1 MPIADTFPSGLRPQQ
16 VVGALAIKQNRRHVL
31 SAPARATEMGRAGRA
46 RAIESFSWA
55 AIADRTV
62 EVYRS
67 VL

>member
-1 MPIADTFPSGLRPQQ
+1 
-16 VVGALAIKQNRRHVL
+16 
-31 SAPARATEMGRAGRA
+31 MGRAGRT
-46 RAIESFSWA
+46 RAIDSFSWA